1 MLYYD
6 CSTTSIVMYCRTP
19 FWCATNKIVVFHHFC
34 ALLQLCVDILYFYL
48 IEANCSLQKLLAGRF
63 NRPRGRP
70 LGLVRLSLQCP
81 IVQTVVMVEIQADDQ
96 SSPH

>member
-6 CSTTSIVMYCRTP
+6 CLITSITMYCRTP
-19 FWCATNKIVVFHHFC
+19 FWCAINKIVVFHHFC

-48 IEANCSLQKLLAGRF
+48 IEANCSLQNLLAGRF
-63 NRPRGRP
+63 NPPRGRS
-70 LGLVRLSLQCP
+70 LGLARLSLQCP
-81 IVQTVVMVEIQADDQ
+81 RARIVVMVEIQADDQ